1 MTTTA
6 EPSDPSSSPES
17 QDSAAPQR
25 LGQRMLALLRRFR
38 PQRSDRD
45 AIETI
50 LEQPQNHETSD
61 FDADE
66 RKMLSNI
73 LQLKHRTVEDVLVPR
88 AEIIAVDVEAGI
100 DEVIELAAAEGH
112 SRLPVFGDDMDDIR
126 GLVHIKDLLAAKA
139 RGSNEGIDAI
149 LRTPIF
155 VAPSMPVLD
164 MLLDMRTK
172 RRHMAFVVD
181 EHGGIDGLLTIE
193 DLVEEIV
200 GDIQDEHD
208 ENEGEIVT
216 IKENEFEAHARLEL
230 SELEAKIGRFLTDED
245 REEDVETLG
254 GLVFAMAGRVPL
266 RGEVLTHSSGW
277 RFTVMEAD
285 PRRIRRVHIELA
297 SNPLRRRRRLTPPEP
312 VDPSPAAAADASPD
326 TPATAS
332 PETAPSEV
340 VEAAAATEAVTET
353 APDDA
358 DASAGGE
365 KAPAP
370 ASKPAPK
377 QKSKPKPRP
386 KPQPA
391 SKAKSTAKPASK
403 PKAKAA
409 APAEA
414 TPAQAA
420 GD

>member
-38 PQRSDRD
+38 PPRSDRD

-88 AEIIAVDVEAGI
+88 AEIIAVDVAASI
-100 DEVIELAAAEGH
+100 DDVIELAAAEGH

-149 LRTPIF
+149 LRAPIF

-216 IKENEFEAHARLEL
+216 IEENEFEAHARLEL

-297 SNPLRRRRRLTPPEP
+297 SNPLRRRRRLAPPEP
-312 VDPSPAAAADASPD
+312 VEAAPDVTAPEVAAPEVAAEGSPD
-326 TPATAS
+326 TSTTPDPEPASIDA
-332 PETAPSEV
+332 AEV
-340 VEAAAATEAVTET
+340 EGADEGQREAAA
-353 APDDA
+353 
-358 DASAGGE
+358 
-365 KAPAP
+365 
-370 ASKPAPK
+370 KP
-377 QKSKPKPRP
+377 QVKSTPKPKP
-386 KPQPA
+386 
-391 SKAKSTAKPASK
+391 KPAAK
-403 PKAKAA
+403 PKAKAKSK
-409 APAEA
+409 APAQA
-414 TPAQAA
+414 PAQAA

>member
-1 MTTTA
+1 
-6 EPSDPSSSPES
+6 
-17 QDSAAPQR
+17 
-25 LGQRMLALLRRFR
+25 
-38 PQRSDRD
+38 
-45 AIETI
+45 
-50 LEQPQNHETSD
+50 
-61 FDADE
+61 
-66 RKMLSNI
+66 
-73 LQLKHRTVEDVLVPR
+73 VPR
-88 AEIIAVDVEAGI
+88 AEIIAIDVEASI
-100 DEVIELAAAEGH
+100 DDVIELAAAEGH

-139 RGSNEGIDAI
+139 RGSNEGINAI

-208 ENEGEIVT
+208 ENDGEIVT
-216 IKENEFEAHARLEL
+216 IEDNEFEAHARLEL

-312 VDPSPAAAADASPD
+312 VEAAPEVTVEGAPD
-326 TPATAS
+326 TPTNADQE
-332 PETAPSEV
+332 PAPTDAAEVEGTSEGPS
-340 VEAAAATEAVTET
+340 EAAA
-353 APDDA
+353 
-358 DASAGGE
+358 
-365 KAPAP
+365 
-370 ASKPAPK
+370 KPRV
-377 QKSKPKPRP
+377 KSTPKPKP
-386 KPQPA
+386 
-391 SKAKSTAKPASK
+391 KPAAK
-403 PKAKAA
+403 PKAKGKSK
-409 APAEA
+409 A
-414 TPAQAA
+414 TATAPAQAA

>member
-139 RGSNEGIDAI
+139 RGSNKGIDAI

-216 IKENEFEAHARLEL
+216 IEENEFEAHARLEL

-386 KPQPA
+386 A

>member
-88 AEIIAVDVEAGI
+88 AEIIAVDVEASI
-100 DEVIELAAAEGH
+100 DDVIELAAAEGH

-149 LRTPIF
+149 LRAPIF

-208 ENEGEIVT
+208 ENDGEIVT
-216 IKENEFEAHARLEL
+216 IEDNEFEAHARLEL

-312 VDPSPAAAADASPD
+312 ADPSPAAATDPSPD

-332 PETAPSEV
+332 PETAPSKV

-377 QKSKPKPRP
+377 QKSKP
-386 KPQPA
+386 A
-391 SKAKSTAKPASK
+391 SKSKSTAKPASK

>member
-208 ENEGEIVT
+208 ENDGEIVT
-216 IKENEFEAHARLEL
+216 IDDNEFEAHARLEL

-297 SNPLRRRRRLTPPEP
+297 SNPLRRRRRLAPPEP
-312 VDPSPAAAADASPD
+312 VEAAPNVTAPEVAAPEVAAEGSPD
-326 TPATAS
+326 TSTTPDPEPASIDA
-332 PETAPSEV
+332 AEV
-340 VEAAAATEAVTET
+340 EGADEGQREAAA
-353 APDDA
+353 
-358 DASAGGE
+358 
-365 KAPAP
+365 
-370 ASKPAPK
+370 KPA
-377 QKSKPKPRP
+377 
-386 KPQPA
+386 A
-391 SKAKSTAKPASK
+391 K
-403 PKAKAA
+403 PKAKAKA
-409 APAEA
+409 KSKAPAQA
-414 TPAQAA
+414 QAPAQAA

>member
-25 LGQRMLALLRRFR
+25 LGQRVLALLRRFR

-208 ENEGEIVT
+208 ENDGEIVT
-216 IKENEFEAHARLEL
+216 IDDNEFEAHARLEL

-312 VDPSPAAAADASPD
+312 VEAAPDVTAPEVAAEGSPD
-326 TPATAS
+326 TSTTPDPESAS
-332 PETAPSEV
+332 IDAAEV
-340 VEAAAATEAVTET
+340 EGADQGQSEAAA
-353 APDDA
+353 
-358 DASAGGE
+358 
-365 KAPAP
+365 
-370 ASKPAPK
+370 KPRV
-377 QKSKPKPRP
+377 KSTPKPKP
-386 KPQPA
+386 
-391 SKAKSTAKPASK
+391 KPAAK
-403 PKAKAA
+403 PKAKAK
-409 APAEA
+409 A
-414 TPAQAA
+414 TAQAQAPAQAA

>member
-38 PQRSDRD
+38 SQRSDRD

-216 IKENEFEAHARLEL
+216 LEENEFEAHARLEL
-230 SELEAKIGRFLTDED
+230 SELEAKIGRFLTSED

-297 SNPLRRRRRLTPPEP
+297 SNPLRRRRRLTPPET
-312 VDPSPAAAADASPD
+312 VDPSPAAATDPSPD
-326 TPATAS
+326 TPATAG

-353 APDDA
+353 APDDV
-358 DASAGGE
+358 DISAGSE

-370 ASKPAPK
+370 ESKSATK
-377 QKSKPKPRP
+377 QKSKPKPR
-386 KPQPA
+386 PA

>member
-1 MTTTA
+1 
-6 EPSDPSSSPES
+6 PSSSPES
-17 QDSAAPQR
+17 QDSATPQR
-25 LGQRMLALLRRFR
+25 LGQRVLSLLRRFR

-88 AEIIAVDVEAGI
+88 AEIIAVDVEASI
-100 DEVIELAAAEGH
+100 DDVIELAAAEGH

-208 ENEGEIVT
+208 ENDGEIVT
-216 IKENEFEAHARLEL
+216 IDDNEFEAHARLEL

-297 SNPLRRRRRLTPPEP
+297 SNPLRRRRRLAPPEP
-312 VDPSPAAAADASPD
+312 VEAAPNVTAPEVAAPEVAAEGSPD
-326 TPATAS
+326 TSTTPDPEPASIDA
-332 PETAPSEV
+332 AEV
-340 VEAAAATEAVTET
+340 EGADEGQREAAA
-353 APDDA
+353 
-358 DASAGGE
+358 
-365 KAPAP
+365 
-370 ASKPAPK
+370 KPA
-377 QKSKPKPRP
+377 
-386 KPQPA
+386 A
-391 SKAKSTAKPASK
+391 K
-403 PKAKAA
+403 PKAKAKA
-409 APAEA
+409 KSKAPAQA
-414 TPAQAA
+414 QAPAQAA

>member
-17 QDSAAPQR
+17 QDSATPQR
-25 LGQRMLALLRRFR
+25 LGQRVLALLRHFR

-216 IKENEFEAHARLEL
+216 IEENEFEAHARLEL

-297 SNPLRRRRRLTPPEP
+297 SNPLRRRRRLAPPEP
-312 VDPSPAAAADASPD
+312 VEAAPNVTAPEVAAPEVAAEGSPD
-326 TPATAS
+326 TSTTPDPEPASIDA
-332 PETAPSEV
+332 AEV
-340 VEAAAATEAVTET
+340 EGADEGQREAAA
-353 APDDA
+353 
-358 DASAGGE
+358 
-365 KAPAP
+365 
-370 ASKPAPK
+370 KPA
-377 QKSKPKPRP
+377 
-386 KPQPA
+386 A
-391 SKAKSTAKPASK
+391 K
-403 PKAKAA
+403 PKAKAKA
-409 APAEA
+409 KSKAPAQA
-414 TPAQAA
+414 QAPAQAA

>member
-1 MTTTA
+1 MTTTT
-6 EPSDPSSSPES
+6 EPPDPSSSAASPE
-17 QDSAAPQR
+17 ATTAPQP
-25 LGQRMLALLRRFR
+25 LGQRLLALLRRFR
-38 PQRSDRD
+38 PQQSDRD

-50 LEQPQNHETSD
+50 LEQPLNHETSD

-73 LQLKHRTVEDVLVPR
+73 LQLKHRTVEDVLIPR
-88 AEIIAVDVEAGI
+88 ADIIAVDVEAGI
-100 DEVIELAAAEGH
+100 DAVIELAAAEGH
-112 SRLPVFGDDMDDIR
+112 SRLPVYGDDMDDIR

-139 RGSNEGIDAI
+139 RGSNEGLDAI
-149 LRTPIF
+149 LRAPIF

-208 ENEGEIVT
+208 ENDGEIV
-216 IKENEFEAHARLEL
+216 IVNENEFEAHARLEL

-266 RGEVLTHSSGW
+266 RGEVLTHNSGW

-297 SNPLRRRRRLTPPEP
+297 SNPLRRRRRL
-312 VDPSPAAAADASPD
+312 AG
-326 TPATAS
+326 
-332 PETAPSEV
+332 
-340 VEAAAATEAVTET
+340 VEAQETSGSAEASAEPSADKVDESESRRAAEQETET
-353 APDDA
+353 ASLA
-358 DASAGGE
+358 TA
-365 KAPAP
+365 
-370 ASKPAPK
+370 
-377 QKSKPKPRP
+377 KPKP
-386 KPQPA
+386 K
-391 SKAKSTAKPASK
+391 SKAKSKSKNGPAPAPGAKAPA
-403 PKAKAA
+403 KAKV
-409 APAEA
+409 P
-414 TPAQAA
+414 AA

>member
-17 QDSAAPQR
+17 QDSATPQR
-25 LGQRMLALLRRFR
+25 LGQRVLALLRRFR

-88 AEIIAVDVEAGI
+88 AEIIAVDVEASI
-100 DEVIELAAAEGH
+100 DDVIELAAAEGH

-208 ENEGEIVT
+208 ENDGEIVT
-216 IKENEFEAHARLEL
+216 IDDNEFEAHARLEL

-297 SNPLRRRRRLTPPEP
+297 SNPLRRRRRLAPPEP
-312 VDPSPAAAADASPD
+312 VEAAPNVTAPEVAAPEVAAEGSPD
-326 TPATAS
+326 TSTTPDPEPASIDA
-332 PETAPSEV
+332 AEV
-340 VEAAAATEAVTET
+340 EGADEGQREAAA
-353 APDDA
+353 
-358 DASAGGE
+358 
-365 KAPAP
+365 
-370 ASKPAPK
+370 KPA
-377 QKSKPKPRP
+377 
-386 KPQPA
+386 A
-391 SKAKSTAKPASK
+391 K
-403 PKAKAA
+403 PKAKAKA
-409 APAEA
+409 KSKAPAQA
-414 TPAQAA
+414 QAPAQAA

>member
-216 IKENEFEAHARLEL
+216 IEENEFEAHARLEL

-312 VDPSPAAAADASPD
+312 VDPSPAAATDPSPD
-326 TPATAS
+326 TPATAG

-377 QKSKPKPRP
+377 QKSKPKP
-386 KPQPA
+386 QPA
-391 SKAKSTAKPASK
+391 TKAKSTAKPASK

>member
-17 QDSAAPQR
+17 QESTAPQR
-25 LGQRMLALLRRFR
+25 LGQRVLALLRRFR

-88 AEIIAVDVEAGI
+88 AEIIAVDVAASI
-100 DEVIELAAAEGH
+100 DDVIELAAAEGH

-149 LRTPIF
+149 LRVPIF

-216 IKENEFEAHARLEL
+216 IEDNEFEAHARLEL

-312 VDPSPAAAADASPD
+312 AEAARNVDAEGSPD
-326 TPATAS
+326 TSTTPDPESAS
-332 PETAPSEV
+332 MDAAEV
-340 VEAAAATEAVTET
+340 EGADEGQSEAAA
-353 APDDA
+353 
-358 DASAGGE
+358 
-365 KAPAP
+365 
-370 ASKPAPK
+370 KPRL
-377 QKSKPKPRP
+377 KSTPKPKP
-386 KPQPA
+386 
-391 SKAKSTAKPASK
+391 KPAAK
-403 PKAKAA
+403 PKAKAKA
-409 APAEA
+409 KAKSKATAPAQA
-414 TPAQAA
+414 PAQAA

>member
-17 QDSAAPQR
+17 QESTAPQR
-25 LGQRMLALLRRFR
+25 LGQRVIALLRRFR

-88 AEIIAVDVEAGI
+88 AEIIAVDVAASI
-100 DEVIELAAAEGH
+100 DDVIELAAAEGH

-149 LRTPIF
+149 LRVPIF

-216 IKENEFEAHARLEL
+216 IEDNEFEAHARLEL

-312 VDPSPAAAADASPD
+312 AEAAHNVDAEGSPD
-326 TPATAS
+326 TSATPDPESAS
-332 PETAPSEV
+332 MDAAEV
-340 VEAAAATEAVTET
+340 EVADEGQSEAAA
-353 APDDA
+353 
-358 DASAGGE
+358 
-365 KAPAP
+365 
-370 ASKPAPK
+370 KPRV
-377 QKSKPKPRP
+377 KSTPKPKP
-386 KPQPA
+386 
-391 SKAKSTAKPASK
+391 KPAAK
-403 PKAKAA
+403 PKAKAKSKA
-409 APAEA
+409 TAPAQA
-414 TPAQAA
+414 PAQAA

>member
-216 IKENEFEAHARLEL
+216 IEENEFEAHARLEL

-312 VDPSPAAAADASPD
+312 VDPSPSAATDPSPD
-326 TPATAS
+326 TPATAV

-386 KPQPA
+386 A
-391 SKAKSTAKPASK
+391 SKAKSTAQPASK

>member
-88 AEIIAVDVEAGI
+88 AEIIAVDVEASI
-100 DEVIELAAAEGH
+100 DDVIELAAAEGH

-149 LRTPIF
+149 RTPIF

-216 IKENEFEAHARLEL
+216 IEENEFEAHARLEL

-254 GLVFAMAGRVPL
+254 GLVFAMAGRTAA
-266 RGEVLTHSSGW
+266 RRS
-277 RFTVMEAD
+277 AD
-285 PRRIRRVHIELA
+285 PQLGLAVHGDGGLSPPHRRVHIELA
-297 SNPLRRRRRLTPPEP
+297 SNPLRRRRRLAHRTVGCPNVLPLKSLPGSLLKAPRTPQRRPDPEP
-312 VDPSPAAAADASPD
+312 ASIDAAKLRCD
-326 TPATAS
+326 
-332 PETAPSEV
+332 EGQR
-340 VEAAAATEAVTET
+340 EAAA
-353 APDDA
+353 
-358 DASAGGE
+358 
-365 KAPAP
+365 
-370 ASKPAPK
+370 KPRV
-377 QKSKPKPRP
+377 KSTPKPKP
-386 KPQPA
+386 
-391 SKAKSTAKPASK
+391 KPAAK
-403 PKAKAA
+403 PKAKSK
-409 APAEA
+409 APAQDQA
-414 TPAQAA
+414 PAQAA

>member
-216 IKENEFEAHARLEL
+216 IEENEFEAHARLEL

-312 VDPSPAAAADASPD
+312 VDPSLAAAADASPG

-377 QKSKPKPRP
+377 QKSKPKP
-386 KPQPA
+386 QPA
-391 SKAKSTAKPASK
+391 SKSKSTAKPASK